1 MTEMKVEDKMVA
13 QKTRVYRK
21 KKKKVLRL
29 FIFLCTLYYIFI
41 KHTKEKT
48 PSRDKSDL
56 RLLKTQEENLDQ
68 KSMNY

>member
-1 MTEMKVEDKMVA
+1 MRIRWWPRKLEYTE
-13 QKTRVYRK
+13 R

-56 RLLKTQEENLDQ
+56 RLLKTQEENLDE